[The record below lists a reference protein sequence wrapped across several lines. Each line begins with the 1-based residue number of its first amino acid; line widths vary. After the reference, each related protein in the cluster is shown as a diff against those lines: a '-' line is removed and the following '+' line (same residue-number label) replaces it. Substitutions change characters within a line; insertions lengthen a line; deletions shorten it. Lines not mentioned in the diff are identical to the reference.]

1 MARRPGS
8 ADRPPSPSGAN
19 DALLWRR
26 VQESAKPLARRKPAP
41 VFPPPEPAQRPEPA
55 ARPSRAVPRPVGP
68 PPGAAPPPL
77 SPHAAPG
84 LDRSTHDKLRRG
96 QLPIE
101 AKLDLHG
108 MDRERAHR
116 ALDQFMERAAVQGRR
131 CVLVVTGKGGPK
143 GPDGRPGEP
152 GVLRSEVPRWLN
164 EPPHRARLLAFC
176 PAQPRHGGAGALY
189 LLLKRRREP

>member
-8 ADRPPSPSGAN
+8 ADKPSPPGAN
-19 DALLWRR
+19 DVLLWRR
-26 VQESAKPLARRKPAP
+26 VQESAKPLIRRKPAP
-41 VFPPPEPAQRPEPA
+41 VFPPPEPAGRDAPA
-55 ARPSRAVPRPVGP
+55 ARASRATPRPVGP
-68 PPGAAPPPL
+68 PLSGTAPPPL
-77 SPHAAPG
+77 SPGAAPG

-101 AKLDLHG
+101 GKLDLHG

-116 ALDQFMERAAVQGRR
+116 ALDQFLERAAAQGRR
-131 CVLVVTGKGGPK
+131 CMLVVTGKGGK
-143 GPDGRPGEP
+143 KPGEP